1 MPTILL
7 GKHKIS
13 RLIAGW
19 NPIGGY
25 SHSTLDMS
33 RAMREWFTPEHTV
46 DFLTNCERQ
55 GITTWQYDHTD
66 KAVEVLRLLR
76 KNGSQIQVLCLHA
89 ARPGFDAPIKTVIDE
104 TAPFAMVHHGGVTDS
119 MFRSHQW
126 QKVRDFVKKVK
137 DHGLLAGVSSHCP
150 ANIKRIAD
158 EGWENDFFM
167 CCFYYLT
174 RPADEMK
181 KTLDK
186 VPVGEPFFESDPD
199 EMTAVIRQVSKPCLG
214 FKILAAGRSC
224 WSKPAVDYAF
234 QYAFEHIKPIDG
246 VIVGMF
252 PRYADE
258 VAENAALARRHG
270 VVKT

>member
-186 VPVGEPFFESDPD
+186 VPVGEPFFESDPGRD
-199 EMTAVIRQVSKPCLG
+199 DGRDPPGQQAVPGIQDPGGGPFLLEQARSGLRLSVCLR
-214 FKILAAGRSC
+214 AH
-224 WSKPAVDYAF
+224 
-234 QYAFEHIKPIDG
+234 Q
-246 VIVGMF
+246 
-252 PRYADE
+252 ADRWRD
-258 VAENAALARRHG
+258 RRHVPALRG
-270 VVKT
+270 